1 MLLGHQPVG
10 CCGRG
15 ALARPGREALRA
27 CATREAGACADG
39 GLLCAR
45 ADGVLLRH
53 LLARLPGPA
62 ARERGRLPRLLL
74 LPQGGARENLS
85 QAGSR
90 ACVLVPGLCFATLCA
105 GASPGSRTLLGRPC
119 RAQLVKSLGPG
130 QGAAAWALLCGSL
143 LASPAAAAG
152 PACSRGSSVSRA
164 RRPAAP
170 VLCRPRDGQVL
181 SPLAAPRAA
190 RDRPRLRLLR
200 LPVHLLPG
208 AAASAL
214 RPARRSALRPRALC
228 SALHSRLP
236 LRAAL
241 SPAAPRCTLACRS
254 ALHSRLP
261 LCAPALWPRLRPPCE
276 ARPWGQDTCAPWNR
290 CFVMRGYQ
298 RPGGAGSG
306 TAWCPPYDTMRG
318 RYLTQIPSSAEGPHA
333 HWLGRWL
340 KVGEQLVWPWAAGA
354 AGVHHMRHALR
365 DCQGGQAASGR
376 EPGWR

>member
-236 LRAAL
+236 LRAPL

-261 LCAPALWPRLRPPCE
+261 LCAALSPA
-276 ARPWGQDTCAPWNR
+276 
-290 CFVMRGYQ
+290 
-298 RPGGAGSG
+298 
-306 TAWCPPYDTMRG
+306 
-318 RYLTQIPSSAEGPHA
+318 
-333 HWLGRWL
+333 
-340 KVGEQLVWPWAAGA
+340 
-354 AGVHHMRHALR
+354 ALR
-365 DCQGGQAASGR
+365 SSPVAAAAPPLRSAALGPGYLCTLEPLLCHARLPAARWGRQRDCLVPAI
-376 EPGWR
+376 